1 MTTPEGVC
9 QNPPSMLDA
18 LGLVPGKLTLDVKG
32 RTFAPGDA
40 IRGRVTLQLAEEGE
54 ARRLVVMLEA
64 KQRAVGLAPGRRGIA
79 LSYRKDKVWK
89 FELELD
95 GERVYRT
102 GLTYPFELMVPDGA
116 LEATFGQNLLDTLTA
131 NHRFPLEWSVSAFLD
146 RPWKLN
152 VKASVDVQVV
162 SRPKRAPPKK
172 RATKK
177 KATPKT
183 TPRRRS
189 RTA

>member
-1 MTTPEGVC
+1 MRPEGVC

-54 ARRLVVMLEA
+54 ARRLVVVLEA

-79 LSYRKDKVWK
+79 LSYRKDTVWK

-95 GERVYRT
+95 GERVYRSE
-102 GLTYPFELMVPDGA
+102 LTYPFELMVPEGA
-116 LEATFGQNLLDTLTA
+116 LETTFGQNLLDTLTA

-172 RATKK
+172 RAAKK

>member
-1 MTTPEGVC
+1 
-9 QNPPSMLDA
+9 MLEA

-79 LSYRKDKVWK
+79 LSYRKDTVWK

-102 GLTYPFELMVPDGA
+102 GLTYPFELMIPDGA
-116 LEATFGQNLLDTLTA
+116 LEATFGQNLLDALTA
-131 NHRFPLEWSVSAFLD
+131 NHRFPLEWSVTAFLD

-172 RATKK
+172 RAAKK
-177 KATPKT
+177 QTPKS

-189 RTA
+189 RSV